1 MDVTASDVM
10 SPNND
15 MNLNLKRYVA
25 VFQRSSGYRVYLLD
39 GNSNF

>member
-1 MDVTASDVM
+1 VTASDVM

-15 MNLNLKRYVA
+15 NLNLKRYVA